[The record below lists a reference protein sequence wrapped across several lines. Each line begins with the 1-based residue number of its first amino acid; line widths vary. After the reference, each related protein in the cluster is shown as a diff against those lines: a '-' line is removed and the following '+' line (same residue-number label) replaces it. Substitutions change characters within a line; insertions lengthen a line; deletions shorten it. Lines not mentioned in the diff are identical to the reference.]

1 MARQRFDLDLRAL
14 PANPG
19 ALNSLG
25 AARVLPEVTPAEL
38 KATRT
43 RLHIAI
49 LAKPPVPYLDRAGR
63 SAFLAHVLRYR
74 LDQWLRSRSR
84 ILRRDI
90 HFRQSHRWTSLQSRD
105 SFRAQ

>member
-1 MARQRFDLDLRAL
+1 MFPEWRGNASILIYALR
-14 PANPG
+14 ANPG

-25 AARVLPEVTPAEL
+25 AARVLPEVTPTEL
-38 KATRT
+38 KATRA
-43 RLHIAI
+43 RFHIAI

-74 LDQWLRSRSR
+74 LDRRLQSRSR

-90 HFRQSHRWTSLQSRD
+90 HFQ
-105 SFRAQ
+105 